1 MKKKTKS
8 IQNILF
14 RKSESELIQLLQ
26 ESLSRVSQLEARNK
40 QLQRELNKFKT
51 VAAKERQRAA
61 SLRGQLTAEQER
73 VQTLQKSLRIAR
85 KSNKVA
91 KQKVQAI
98 EAENKAIKEIIK
110 QIKPTLS
117 KEQVFEMYR
126 NSNLNRFWARVTEVQ
141 AIDEEKLV
149 EMRNKMASWTSQK
162 LRDAVRVAGWRS
174 TWYDSDAEWN
184 SSELS
189 GWDERNIYAFIMSF

>member
-61 SLRGQLTAEQER
+61 SLRGQLIAEQER

-126 NSNLNRFWARVTEVQ
+126 NSNLNRF
-141 AIDEEKLV
+141 
-149 EMRNKMASWTSQK
+149 
-162 LRDAVRVAGWRS
+162 
-174 TWYDSDAEWN
+174 
-184 SSELS
+184 
-189 GWDERNIYAFIMSF
+189 